1 MAWPAERRNR
11 LWERTT
17 RRGIMNQHKK
27 GVVQMYALVL
37 EEGEFEFL
45 IDPQDLWSVPRVV
58 VRSGWREAEVWLD
71 EQGVSFRK
79 PGKFGKRDERRIL
92 DLVDEHLDELL
103 DAWFNLRED
112 VRRDRL
118 DRNILVD

>member
-1 MAWPAERRNR
+1 
-11 LWERTT
+11 
-17 RRGIMNQHKK
+17 
-27 GVVQMYALVL
+27 MYALVL
-37 EEGEFEFL
+37 QEAEFEFL
-45 IDPQDLWSVPRVV
+45 IDPRDLWSVPRVV

-79 PGKFGKRDERRIL
+79 SGKFGKRDERRII

-103 DAWFNLRED
+103 DAWFHLRED

>member
-1 MAWPAERRNR
+1 
-11 LWERTT
+11 
-17 RRGIMNQHKK
+17 
-27 GVVQMYALVL
+27 MYALVL
-37 EEGEFEFL
+37 QEAEFEFL
-45 IDPQDLWSVPRVV
+45 IDPRDLWSVPRVV

-79 PGKFGKRDERRIL
+79 SGKFGKRDEGRIL

-103 DAWFNLRED
+103 DAWFHLRED